1 MTIFDIVDTILPER
15 ISGIVTS
22 ADAGVPSGIT
32 MSRTRSALLRLAV
45 VACSLG
51 TVCVALPIDMPKLRA
66 AYQRAQASAP
76 QERFADW
83 QSMLGSARGRGASEL
98 LSRVNSFFNR
108 QIRFVDDIDLWGQSD
123 YWATPM
129 ETLARGAGDCE
140 DFAIAKYYTLIAM
153 GIPVE
158 QLRLTYVR
166 ARLSAPGGPAFQAHM
181 VLAYYPSPSAEPLVL
196 DNLVDAIAPA
206 SKRPDLLP
214 VFNFNG
220 QGIYQAGATGAATSA
235 VGNLSR
241 WADAMQRIRAEGF
254 D

>member
-1 MTIFDIVDTILPER
+1 
-15 ISGIVTS
+15 
-22 ADAGVPSGIT
+22 
-32 MSRTRSALLRLAV
+32 MSRTRSALLCLAV
-45 VACSLG
+45 VTGCLATLCA
-51 TVCVALPIDMPKLRA
+51 ALAIDAARLKA
-66 AYQRAQASAP
+66 AYQRALASAP
-76 QERFADW
+76 SERFADW
-83 QSMLGSARGRGASEL
+83 QALVGSSRGRNATDL
-98 LSRVNSFFNR
+98 LSRVNGFFNK

-129 ETLARGAGDCE
+129 ETLARGAGDCK
-140 DFAIAKYYTLIAM
+140 DFAIAKYYTLLAM
-153 GIPVE
+153 GMPVE

-181 VLAYYPSPSAEPLVL
+181 VLAYYPTPSAEPLVL

-220 QGIYQAGATGAATSA
+220 QGIYQTGGSGATAA

-241 WADAMQRIRAEGF
+241 WADAMLRIRAEGF
-254 D
+254 E